1 VTRAQSAAIDAVLE
15 ADEEVLC
22 TISAVTGLLALPFVV
37 MAPIIGSKRWKLA
50 VTNRRFIAVETPFF
64 STSKRTPLSIPLV
77 GIEEVRVEWSVTASA
92 IVTVEPDK
100 RKFKI
105 VGFPTATHDFLGKL
119 RAAVSAEK
127 FHGSP

>member
-22 TISAVTGLLALPFVV
+22 TISAVTGLLAFPFVV

-77 GIEEVRVEWSVTASA
+77 GIEEVRVDWSVTASA
-92 IVTVEPDK
+92 IVTVEPDET
-100 RKFKI
+100 KFKI
-105 VGFPTATHDFLGKL
+105 FDWPAAAHDFLRKF
-119 RAAVSAEK
+119 RTAVSADRLR
-127 FHGSP
+127 GNP